1 MNKVEEQKKTIKI
14 IPNKVENIL
23 LNEKSTKFNCLNCG
37 QHYASKSGLWKHSNK
52 CNNQNQNDQYLLDI
66 IKKYEDIKC
75 VLMEQ
80 NKQLLEQNKQLLDQ
94 NNSFIE
100 ILQYIKNK

>member
-1 MNKVEEQKKTIKI
+1 
-14 IPNKVENIL
+14 
-23 LNEKSTKFNCLNCG
+23 
-37 QHYASKSGLWKHSNK
+37 
-52 CNNQNQNDQYLLDI
+52 
-66 IKKYEDIKC
+66 
-75 VLMEQ
+75 MEQ